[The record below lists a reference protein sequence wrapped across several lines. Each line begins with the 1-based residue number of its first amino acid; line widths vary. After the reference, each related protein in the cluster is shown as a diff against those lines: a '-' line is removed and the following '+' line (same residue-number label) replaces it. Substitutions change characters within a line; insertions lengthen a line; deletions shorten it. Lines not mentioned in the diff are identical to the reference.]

1 MKPIAETDANGGDG
15 DDPAI
20 WVNPINKGDSRI
32 ITTTKS
38 EVGAG
43 FAVFNLSGSILQT
56 MTAGEPN
63 NVDVIYGFQAGN
75 SSIDLIYG
83 GCRADNTL
91 WQVI

>member
-1 MKPIAETDANGGDG
+1 MVRPVAETDANGEDG

-20 WVNPINKGDSRI
+20 WVSPISKTDSRI

-43 FAVFNLSGSILQT
+43 FAVFDLNGTMIQT
-56 MTAGEPN
+56 TTAGEPN

-75 SSIDLIYG
+75 RSVDLVYAA
-83 GCRADNTL
+83 CRADNTL
-91 WQVI
+91 W